1 MRHKTKASPDYVFD
15 SLSYDHYRSGGTNY
29 QELKS
34 KLDLVYRAMDK
45 ELSPIQLRI
54 FEEYYLNGRK
64 MKDIAADL
72 GIHPSTVTRHI
83 RRARDKIAHIASYY

>member
-72 GIHPSTVTRHI
+72 GVHPQQ
-83 RRARDKIAHIASYY
+83 